1 MNEETTDA
9 KQIVYLPQLDT
20 TTGIISVLITDDEEV
35 EFHWWHRAGMPSK
48 ITGYTIKR
56 ISHDSRRNR

>member
-1 MNEETTDA
+1 MKEKTTNGR
-9 KQIVYLPQLDT
+9 QIVYLPQLDT

-35 EFHWWHRAGMPSK
+35 EFHWWHKAGLPNK

-56 ISHDSRRNR
+56 INHD

>member
-9 KQIVYLPQLDT
+9 KQIIYSPQLDT

-35 EFHWWHRAGMPSK
+35 EFHWWHEAGMPSK

-56 ISHDSRRNR
+56 VKP